1 VIRLGP
7 DDLVLCSGTI
17 RAAPF
22 AHTVSAAAAAG
33 FQGVSLYYDEYAV
46 ARASGWRDRDL
57 REHLANSGIAVA
69 ELDGRMNWLPGD
81 TGAPPM
87 TAFVDAAAALGARSV
102 TVIETRGRRVGTDI
116 PFDVAAEAF
125 GSVCDR
131 ASARGLLAHIEYFP
145 WSGVPDLRTAYEIA
159 RRAARANGGV
169 MVDVW
174 HHVRGPDRGSL
185 DFGVPCASVL
195 AVQVSDVD
203 VETHDDVRAE
213 ARHHRALPGEGAGN
227 VADVLRALR
236 DAGCV
241 APIEV
246 EVYSDALAAL
256 GPEVAARRAAA
267 AVRRVLAAAGLAP
280 SR

>member
-1 VIRLGP
+1 VSGLGP

-57 REHLANSGIAVA
+57 REHLASSGIAVA

-81 TGAPPM
+81 SGAPPV
-87 TAFVDAAAALGARSV
+87 TEFVDAAATLGARSV
-102 TVIETRGRRVGTDI
+102 TVIEARGRRVGSDI
-116 PFDVAAEAF
+116 PYDVAAEAF

-131 ASARGLLAHIEYFP
+131 AAARGLLVHVEYFP
-145 WSGVPDLRTAYEIA
+145 WSGVPDLHTAYEIV

-195 AVQVSDVD
+195 AVQVSDVE
-203 VETHDDVRAE
+203 VVAHDDVRAE
-213 ARHHRALPGEGAGN
+213 ARHHRALPGEGVGN

-236 DAGCV
+236 AHGCT

-246 EVYSDALAAL
+246 EVYSDVLASM
-256 GPEVAARRAAA
+256 GPTAAARRAAEA
-267 AVRRVLAAAGLAP
+267 LRGVLAAAGLAAP
-280 SR
+280 W

>member
-1 VIRLGP
+1 MSGLGP

-22 AHTVSAAAAAG
+22 AHTVAAASAAG

-57 REHLANSGIAVA
+57 RAHLAESGIEVA

-81 TGAPPM
+81 TGAPPV

-102 TVIETRGRRVGTDI
+102 TVMETRGRRVGTDI
-116 PFDVAAEAF
+116 PYDVAAEAF

-131 ASARGLLAHIEYFP
+131 AAARGLLVHVEYFP
-145 WSGVPDLRTAYEIA
+145 WSGVPDLRTAYEIS
-159 RRAARANGGV
+159 RRAACPNGGV

-195 AVQVSDVD
+195 AVQVSDVAVVPD
-203 VETHDDVRAE
+203 DDVRAE

-236 DAGCV
+236 DQGCV

-256 GPEVAARRAAA
+256 GPAAAARRAAA
-267 AVRRVLAAAGLAP
+267 ALRGVLAAAGLAP

>member
-1 VIRLGP
+1 MGGLGP

-22 AHTVSAAAAAG
+22 AHTVSAAAGAG

-46 ARASGWRDRDL
+46 ARASGWSDRDL
-57 REHLANSGIAVA
+57 RAHLDDNGLAVA

-102 TVIETRGRRVGTDI
+102 TVIETLGRRVGREI
-116 PFDVAAEAF
+116 PYDVAAEAF
-125 GSVCDR
+125 ASVCDR
-131 ASARGLLAHIEYFP
+131 AAARGLLVHVEYFP
-145 WSGVPDLRTAYEIA
+145 WSGVPDARTAYEIV

-174 HHVRGPDRGSL
+174 HHVRGPDRGAL
-185 DFGVPCASVL
+185 DFGVPCNAVL

-203 VETHDDVRAE
+203 VAAHDDVRAE

-227 VADVLRALR
+227 VAALLRTLR
-236 DAGCV
+236 DKGCT
-241 APIEV
+241 APIEI
-246 EVYSDALAAL
+246 EVYSDVLGTL
-256 GPEVAARRAAA
+256 GPVVAAQRAADA
-267 AVRRVLAAAGLAP
+267 LRAVLSAAGLAP
-280 SR
+280 VR